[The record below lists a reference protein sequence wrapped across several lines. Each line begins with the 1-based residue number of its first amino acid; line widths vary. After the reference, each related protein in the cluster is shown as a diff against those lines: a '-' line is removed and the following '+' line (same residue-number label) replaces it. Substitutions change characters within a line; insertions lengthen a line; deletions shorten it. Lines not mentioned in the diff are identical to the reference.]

1 MVQYVRTRT
10 QRPVWIG
17 SANNH
22 DTHRIESMY
31 QARCANCDAL
41 WAWDQLTEKDG
52 KWYCP
57 NDYETN
63 ARELAE
69 RLAEDQKDGA
79 DKPVRYLTIQQ
90 PINAMTQSPAGV
102 ITSITDVNGA
112 AVSAAAPLYLH
123 TGGSAVTVKLGGQ
136 NFSSSDTISYTS
148 GISDNSAP
156 TVTAT
161 LITLSIKATGS
172 AGDFYSLIFNGT
184 TFRNIFRVR

>member
-1 MVQYVRTRT
+1 MNIVRARQ
-10 QRPVWIG
+10 QRPVWVG

-57 NDYETN
+57 NDYEIN

-69 RLAEDQKDGA
+69 ILAEDLQEGA

-90 PINAMTQSPAGV
+90 PINAMTQTPAGV
-102 ITSITDVNGA
+102 ITSITDVNGVT
-112 AVSAAAPLYLH
+112 VSAAAPLYLH
-123 TGGSAVTVKLGGQ
+123 TGGSAVPVKLGGQ

-148 GISDNSAP
+148 GISDSSSP
-156 TVTAT
+156 TITT
-161 LITLSIKATGS
+161 MLITLSIHATGS
-172 AGDFYSLIFNGT
+172 AGDRYSLTFNGT